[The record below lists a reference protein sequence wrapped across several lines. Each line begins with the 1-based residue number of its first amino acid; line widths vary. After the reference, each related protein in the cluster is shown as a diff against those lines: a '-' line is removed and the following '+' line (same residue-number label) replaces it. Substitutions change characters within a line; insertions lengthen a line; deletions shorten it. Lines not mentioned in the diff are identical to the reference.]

1 MLVSNTYLQIWL
13 QILATFTPGIGS
25 LILMLGLVKA
35 SLLLAG
41 TSKRVD
47 NWSNGRVAQY
57 GIAIHMGVGVIVLFS
72 ILLSRVQVSSNH
84 ISPMEVT
91 YAFIATEML
100 IFPAIGIVYLARALQ
115 NNEGN
120 YASIFLL
127 SAITYLDTVL
137 VIISDMLMTNQSVL
151 NIGRTNALEIEGAKI
166 SFLLG
171 AFAAYVATPAFWN
184 SHSFYSLDALQIPT
198 WVGGVYAL
206 TMALYIYREGK
217 RSDLLSIKTRLAPEG
232 LKLTNPIMLACNL
245 LLATVLG
252 LATVSVARLILPL
265 NIIGNSIELLISL
278 ACLATVAYIASHV
291 D

>member
-171 AFAAYVATPAFWN
+171 AFGVRSNPRLLEQPFILLVRCSPN
-184 SHSFYSLDALQIPT
+184 SNLGRRSLRLDYGALHLP
-198 WVGGVYAL
+198 GGK
-206 TMALYIYREGK
+206 EK
-217 RSDLLSIKTRLAPEG
+217 RSSK
-232 LKLTNPIMLACNL
+232 
-245 LLATVLG
+245 
-252 LATVSVARLILPL
+252 
-265 NIIGNSIELLISL
+265 
-278 ACLATVAYIASHV
+278 Y
-291 D
+291 